1 MTKDHPVVLLT
12 TDFSPAAAQAY
23 GPCVAFAQRL
33 GARIVLAHVVEVA
46 VVAPHGAPLAP
57 AQLPPDTTRV
67 VERARADIEEAA
79 TALGPDIVVETAL
92 EVSADVP
99 DAILRMAKEHKAD
112 LIALSTHGRTGLR
125 RLVLGSVAETVV
137 RRAPLPVLTFPPGP

>member
-1 MTKDHPVVLLT
+1 MTKDHPVVRRT
-12 TDFSPAAAQAY
+12 ADFSPAAAQAC
-23 GPCVAFAQRL
+23 GPCVACAQRL

>member
-12 TDFSPAAAQAY
+12 TDFSPAAARAY
-23 GPCVAFAQRL
+23 EPCVAFAKRL
-33 GARIVLAHVVEVA
+33 GARILLAHVVEVA

-67 VERARADIEEAA
+67 VEQARAD
-79 TALGPDIVVETAL
+79 L

-99 DAILRMAKEHKAD
+99 DAILRMAREHHAD
-112 LIALSTHGRTGLR
+112 LIALSTHGRSGLR
-125 RLVLGSVAETVV
+125 RLMLGSVAETVV
-137 RRAPLPVLTFPPGP
+137 RRALLPVLTFPPEP